1 MLPESIRPN
10 IESPTMNA
18 PTNPDLP
25 YTDTKPQGS
34 ADFYYATN
42 ATFRF
47 ILRRLG
53 VDGWRRYLEELGR
66 GYFAPVNRQWQQGG
80 LTAVARYWRA
90 FFAAEPGARVEVV
103 EQPDRVEVRVHE
115 CPAIKHLR
123 AGGREIVR
131 EFCQHCYHLGSAR
144 AQAAG
149 LTMRL
154 SGGNGSCRHTF
165 ARPSAGLAPQ
175 DLQQIRNM
183 PSHSEVRRPGK

>member
-1 MLPESIRPN
+1 MSTPIAPE
-10 IESPTMNA
+10 
-18 PTNPDLP
+18 LP

-34 ADFYYATN
+34 ADFYFATN

-47 ILRRLG
+47 LLHRLG
-53 VDGWRRYLEELGR
+53 ADGWRRYLQELGR

-103 EQPDRVEVRVHE
+103 EQPDRVEVRVLE

-123 AGGREIVR
+123 AGKREIVR

-144 AQAAG
+144 AEAAG

-165 ARPSAGLAPQ
+165 ALPSAALPPQ
-175 DLQQIRNM
+175 DLKQIEEAR
-183 PSHSEVRRPGK
+183 S